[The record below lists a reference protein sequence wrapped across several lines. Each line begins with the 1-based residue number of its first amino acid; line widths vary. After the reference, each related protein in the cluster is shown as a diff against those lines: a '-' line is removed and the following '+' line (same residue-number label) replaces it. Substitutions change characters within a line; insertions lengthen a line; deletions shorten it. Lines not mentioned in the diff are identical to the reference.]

1 MHFVKF
7 KFNGDLMGEDKKILQ
22 ELDELRAEHRTVDLA
37 ITELMGNTD
46 MLRLQRLKKRKLII
60 RDRIA
65 ILESMLYPDIIA

>member
-1 MHFVKF
+1 
-7 KFNGDLMGEDKKILQ
+7 MGEDKKILQ
-22 ELDELRAEHRTVDLA
+22 EIDELRAEHRTVDLA
-37 ITELMGNTD
+37 ITELMGNAD